1 MKVICSSNDPG
12 AMADHQRSRAVAFET
27 AYPLTVGKEYSVVG
41 MSITENV
48 FYFLVQEDWG
58 GPCFAP
64 AGMFE
69 LVSAPIPPGWHFA
82 LRSGVRA
89 SGRDLWADPIV
100 ALWGYRELVE
110 PGEHLTNLLEHEQ
123 VALAVFRA
131 HVVAT

>member
-1 MKVICSSNDPG
+1 
-12 AMADHQRSRAVAFET
+12 MADHQRSRASAFET
-27 AYPLTVGKEYSVVG
+27 TYPLTVGKGYSVVG
-41 MSITENV
+41 MGITENV
-48 FYFLVQEDWG
+48 FDFLVQDDWG

-110 PGEHLTNLLEHEQ
+110 QGEHLTDLLEHEQ

-131 HVVAT
+131 YVVAT